1 MDKINYNIEDYLH
14 DEGGK
19 FNINWKKVA
28 STKREHFHFNIRR
41 YERFNDELVKK
52 LKEKGILVNKWKKES
67 YYIAGDGVIG
77 GHIGPR
83 YSNGVRLNFNYL
95 NDAERYL
102 ENAQWLSQNHQI
114 YTKVLSHDETVF
126 QKPHDLELQISYKT
140 ISQTFLLTIYQ

>member
-102 ENAQWLSQNHQI
+102 ENADKGLCEGAALPGHIVQVI
-114 YTKVLSHDETVF
+114 K
-126 QKPHDLELQISYKT
+126 
-140 ISQTFLLTIYQ
+140 